1 MREMTDAEVEKHF
14 PVQGW
19 RMKCGL
25 RTDLPKK
32 ERIHDYVKLGPEQ
45 QNSGTSAGYFHGTV
59 YACFKCGMHRFRAWK
74 GPKVP
79 TVEKKAGGLII
90 VRDREGKII
99 SRGCPS

>member
-1 MREMTDAEVEKHF
+1 MREMTDEELIAHF

-32 ERIHDYVKLGPEQ
+32 DRIHDYVRFGSEQ
-45 QNSGTSAGYFHGTV
+45 QNSGTAAGYIHGTV
-59 YACFKCGMHRFRAWK
+59 YACYKCGMHRFRAWK

-79 TVEKKAGGLII
+79 TVEKREGGVII
-90 VRDREGKII
+90 VRNREGKVIE
-99 SRGCPS
+99 